1 MYRWS
6 TPLGIISGL
15 FSDGA
20 HEKIQQASRKILGKS
35 PPPLQEEKD
44 AASSKKTE

>member
-1 MYRWS
+1 MEPMKKFNR
-6 TPLGIISGL
+6 P
-15 FSDGA
+15 A
-20 HEKIQQASRKILGKS
+20 EKFGGKS